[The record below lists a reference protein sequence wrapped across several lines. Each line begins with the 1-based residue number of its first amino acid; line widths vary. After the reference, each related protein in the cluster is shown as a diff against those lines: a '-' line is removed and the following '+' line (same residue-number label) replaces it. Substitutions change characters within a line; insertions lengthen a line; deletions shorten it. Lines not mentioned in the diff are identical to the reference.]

1 VLSPPVRTP
10 AGDRFHVETGAR
22 RGAGETDG
30 RGYSGAVRPQ
40 VFVIAVI
47 AAVLGAAGALA
58 LGGLTGLTEGGTT
71 TVVVER
77 AIADADGPAVAAVPA
92 VGNGFNPA
100 AIYASRAP
108 GVVTIYADLGPDG
121 QSQGSGFVV
130 DGKGTILTNAHVV
143 TNVAADGGGTVRGAE
158 KLYVEFR
165 DGDRVPAGIV
175 GWDLF
180 SDVAVVRVDPEAHA
194 LAPVPLGN
202 SSTVVVGT
210 PVAAIGSPF
219 NEQSSLSVGVV
230 SATDRTIDSLTSGYS
245 VSDAIQIDAP
255 INRGNSGGP
264 LFDARGRV
272 IGINAQIRSTSGT
285 AEGVGF
291 AIPIDTARRALEQLV
306 RTGRVAYAYVG
317 VTTQN
322 VTSGLARRFGFATT
336 RGALVAT
343 VEPNTPAARA
353 GLHGGTRTVGYNGLQ
368 ISLGGDVIVK
378 IGERPVANAGDV
390 ARAISSLAAGQRVA
404 FTVLRGGTDRRVIRV
419 TLAER
424 PS

>member
-1 VLSPPVRTP
+1 M
-10 AGDRFHVETGAR
+10 
-22 RGAGETDG
+22 
-30 RGYSGAVRPQ
+30 RPRI
-40 VFVIAVI
+40 FAIAVI
-47 AAVLGAAGALA
+47 AAILGAAAALA
-58 LGGLTGLTEGGTT
+58 LGVLTGLTDGGTT

-77 AIADADGPAVAAVPA
+77 AVTGADAPAVAVPSL
-92 VGNGFNPA
+92 GNGFDPA
-100 AIYASRAP
+100 AIYARRAP
-108 GVVTIYADLGPDG
+108 GVVTLYADLGPDG

-143 TNVAADGGGTVRGAE
+143 TNVAEGGGGAVRGAE

-165 DGDRVPAGIV
+165 DRDRVPARIV

-180 SDVAVVRVDPEAHA
+180 SDVAVVRVDPRAHA
-194 LAPVPLGN
+194 LSPVPLGN

-230 SATDRTIDSLTSGYS
+230 SAIDRTIDSLTSGYS
-245 VSDAIQIDAP
+245 VSDAIQTDAP

-291 AIPIDTARRALEQLV
+291 AIPIDTARRALEQLL
-306 RTGRVAYAYVG
+306 RTGRVAYAYIG
-317 VTTQN
+317 VTTQD
-322 VTSGLARRFGFATT
+322 VTPGLARKFGFGTES
-336 RGALVAT
+336 GALVAK
-343 VEPNTPAARA
+343 VQPDTPAARA
-353 GLHGGTRTVGYNGLQ
+353 GLRGGTRTVDYNGLP

-378 IGERPVANAGDV
+378 IGSQRVASAQDV
-390 ARAISSLAAGQRVA
+390 SRAITRLAAGQRVA
-404 FTVLRGGTDRRVIRV
+404 FTVLRGGTERRVIQV

-424 PS
+424 PA